1 MKPQIL
7 HIASHGYFMTDLS
20 ETGNAA
26 RVYGTHT
33 QSIAANPLLR
43 SGLLLAGAE
52 YSILNSPELKAED
65 GILTAYEAMNLRL
78 NGTEL
83 VVLSACETGLGDIRN
98 GEGVYGLQRS
108 FLIAGAQS
116 VMMSLWNVNDSS
128 TAELM
133 TLFYQNWLSGQSK
146 HQALKQA
153 QLSVKQQRADPYYW
167 GGFVL
172 VER

>member
-1 MKPQIL
+1 ML
-7 HIASHGYFMTDLS
+7 FRS
-20 ETGNAA
+20 
-26 RVYGTHT
+26 
-33 QSIAANPLLR
+33 LLR

-52 YSILNSPELKAED
+52 YTVHRQNSSDWEIED

-78 NGTEL
+78 NDTEL

-116 VMMSLWNVNDSS
+116 VLMSLWNISDNS

-133 TLFYQNWLSGQSK
+133 QLFYQNWLTGQSK
-146 HQALKQA
+146 HQALRNA
-153 QLSVKQQRADPYYW
+153 QLSIRKQRSDPYYW

-172 VER
+172 LER